1 MKTYFSIILK
11 VLGYIFTLC
20 LIIGGGHMFMN
31 NLDYYT
37 SDFKHFGI
45 FLVAG
50 LVYLGAAL
58 LCFWGSRKLKNN
70 KSNKNNDN
78 NKTETEI

>member
-1 MKTYFSIILK
+1 
-11 VLGYIFTLC
+11 
-20 LIIGGGHMFMN
+20 MN

-70 KSNKNNDN
+70 KNKDN